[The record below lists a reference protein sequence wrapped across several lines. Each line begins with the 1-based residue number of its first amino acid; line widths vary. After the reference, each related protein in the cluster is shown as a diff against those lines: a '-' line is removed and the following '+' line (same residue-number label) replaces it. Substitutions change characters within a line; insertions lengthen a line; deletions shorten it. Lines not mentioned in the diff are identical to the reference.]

1 MCKGNYV
8 FQPGDVVKRKDTEL
22 DGTWRSAMSKL
33 CKEPTAPLVVK
44 YCRASDIEVE
54 GIPMAWGTW
63 TFDLVRRAST
73 QGAVFQPGDIVR
85 RKVLQED
92 SGWVG
97 TITAVEK
104 KPYDDLVVDSCDRC
118 NLTLVG
124 VPEHKWTPAY
134 FELVRRNTPSTKAN
148 TQAGTILQNAAAE
161 MLDRAAS
168 RDTPEGERSMG
179 RCVKAFNAMF
189 GTELTETQG
198 WQFMELL
205 KMARSVGGEF
215 RLDDFTDGVAYAA
228 LAGESESRLK
238 QHV

>member
-22 DGTWRSAMSKL
+22 DVTWRSAMSKL
-33 CKEPTAPLVVK
+33 CKEPTAPMVVK
-44 YCRASDIEVE
+44 YCRVSDTEVE
-54 GIPMAWGTW
+54 GITMAWGTW
-63 TFDLVRRAST
+63 TFDLVRRAS
-73 QGAVFQPGDIVR
+73 AP
-85 RKVLQED
+85 
-92 SGWVG
+92 S
-97 TITAVEK
+97 
-104 KPYDDLVVDSCDRC
+104 PS
-118 NLTLVG
+118 
-124 VPEHKWTPAY
+124 TPAD
-134 FELVRRNTPSTKAN
+134 VVPTIA
-148 TQAGTILQNAAAE
+148 AHGILQNAAAE

-179 RCVKAFNAMF
+179 RCVRAFNAMF

-238 QHV
+238 QSV

>member
-8 FQPGDVVKRKDTEL
+8 FQPGDIVQRKDSEL
-22 DGTWRSAMSKL
+22 DAGWCRAMVEL
-33 CKEPTAPLVVK
+33 GKEPTAHMVVK
-44 YCRASDIEVE
+44 YCRTPDLEVE
-54 GIPMAWGTW
+54 GMHWILGTW
-63 TFDLVRRAST
+63 TFDLVRRASAPT
-73 QGAVFQPGDIVR
+73 PDILASVTS
-85 RKVLQED
+85 VIAAD
-92 SGWVG
+92 
-97 TITAVEK
+97 A
-104 KPYDDLVVDSCDRC
+104 
-118 NLTLVG
+118 
-124 VPEHKWTPAY
+124 
-134 FELVRRNTPSTKAN
+134 
-148 TQAGTILQNAAAE
+148 ILQNAAAE
-161 MLDRAAS
+161 MQDRAAS

-238 QHV
+238 QSV

>member
-8 FQPGDVVKRKDTEL
+8 FQPGDVEKRKDTEL
-22 DGTWRSAMSKL
+22 DVTWRSAMSKL

-44 YCRASDIEVE
+44 YCQVSNIEVE

-63 TFDLVRRAST
+63 TFDLVRRASAPT
-73 QGAVFQPGDIVR
+73 LD
-85 RKVLQED
+85 
-92 SGWVG
+92 
-97 TITAVEK
+97 TIASVTSVIAA
-104 KPYDDLVVDSCDRC
+104 D
-118 NLTLVG
+118 
-124 VPEHKWTPAY
+124 
-134 FELVRRNTPSTKAN
+134 
-148 TQAGTILQNAAAE
+148 TILQNAAAE

-205 KMARSVGGEF
+205 KMARSAGGEF

-238 QHV
+238 QSV

>member
-8 FQPGDVVKRKDTEL
+8 FN
-22 DGTWRSAMSKL
+22 
-33 CKEPTAPLVVK
+33 
-44 YCRASDIEVE
+44 
-54 GIPMAWGTW
+54 
-63 TFDLVRRAST
+63 
-73 QGAVFQPGDIVR
+73 PGDIVR
-85 RKVLQED
+85 RKVMQDD
-92 SGWVG
+92 SGWVT
-97 TITAVEK
+97 TIKTVEK
-104 KPYDDLVVDSCDRC
+104 QPYDDLIVDSCDMQ

-124 VPEHKWTPAY
+124 IPKHKWTPVY
-134 FELVRRNTPSTKAN
+134 FELVRRNVPSTKAS
-148 TQAGTILQNAAAE
+148 TILQNAAAA

-168 RDTPEGERSMG
+168 RDTPKGERSMG

-238 QHV
+238 QPV